1 MNSMTTLAH
10 SSRARSPRQ
19 CFAFALTIANRANIF
34 LSRQSNSAGS
44 RQLPALGLRKS
55 SKKMAEYNFTLI
67 LDGDVENHLDEL
79 FEAGCDDATF
89 GTVDGVHYADFDR
102 EASSLAEAIASAID
116 DVESV
121 PGLRVRRVE
130 PDDLVTASEIA
141 GRLQRKAARI

>member
-1 MNSMTTLAH
+1 
-10 SSRARSPRQ
+10 
-19 CFAFALTIANRANIF
+19 
-34 LSRQSNSAGS
+34 
-44 RQLPALGLRKS
+44 
-55 SKKMAEYNFTLI
+55 MAEYNFTLI